1 MMTTDKPKD
10 ADIVERVKDIL
21 NKKEKKII
29 MVAPVNY

>member
-21 NKKEKKII
+21 NKKERKK
-29 MVAPVNY
+29 